1 MNLFEEFQQI
11 VHLIEERKIR
21 YALVGAVAMAF
32 YAEPRFTQD
41 IDLLL
46 DPHDFSHMKAILED
60 NGYVESAAPWTFK
73 STPLTLR
80 RFFKALGN
88 DQMIMDILVAGD
100 PRHLEIIRNA
110 LPAHGQG
117 GVVRVASKPDL
128 VWLKQQ
134 RNSLQDQADI
144 ERLRDEGR

>member
-11 VHLIEERKIR
+11 VHLIEERKIQ

-41 IDLLL
+41 IDLLR
-46 DPHDFSHMKAILED
+46 DPQDISHIKAILED
-60 NGYVESAAPWTFK
+60 NGYVEAAPWTFK

-80 RFFKALGN
+80 RFFKALGS
-88 DQMIMDILVAGD
+88 DQMIMDILVAGA

-110 LPAHGQG
+110 LPAKGKG
-117 GVVRVASKPDL
+117 GVARVASKSDL